1 MNSVAHN
8 SAKSVGCWN
17 RTRHL
22 PSQPPRLRSLWGL
35 GVEGGRGFVELR
47 KRGGGGGG
55 GWVDENFGWV
65 QKPTDNLRVWGQ
77 ARRALATGQ
86 VLAGQ
91 CQSHQQPH
99 RPAKRKHDVSLG
111 ELGQADRLTDRIF
124 APNGLPDLQSSGWLD
139 IEEDTSELPTGDH
152 ALERGEQDAIKAGIA
167 CSESVHAVI
176 RHGLLLPDTRQR
188 RMACGHPEE
197 AA

>member
-47 KRGGGGGG
+47 KRGGGG